1 MRRNRG
7 FTLIEL
13 MVVVAI
19 ILIISA
25 IAIPNLLRARVS
37 ANEASA
43 VGSIRAINTAE
54 VAYEST
60 YPANGYACTLDAL
73 GSPGSGASPDS
84 AHAGLLD
91 STLAVQ
97 HTKSGYLF
105 SISNCDVGEPENLP
119 AQHYSV
125 AATPQSVNRTGIR
138 SFCSDESGVIRYA
151 PLSSTCNNS
160 SPVL

>member
-1 MRRNRG
+1 MRRKRG

-43 VGSIRAINTAE
+43 VGSLRAINTAE
-54 VAYEST
+54 VSYEST
-60 YPANGYACTLDAL
+60 YPAYGFACTLDAL
-73 GSPGSGASPDS
+73 GPAANGTTDA

-91 STLAVQ
+91 STLATT
-97 HTKSGYLF
+97 HAKSGYVF
-105 SISNCDVGEPENLP
+105 AISNCTAGGSGNAP
-119 AQHYSV
+119 AERYSV
-125 AATPQSVNRTGIR
+125 VATPQSLNKTGIR
-138 SFCSDESGVIRYA
+138 SFCSDESGVLRYA
-151 PLSSTCNNS
+151 PEGSNCNS
-160 SPVL
+160 SSPTL